1 MKKKWMMN
9 TSILLAVSSVGITG
23 VCAAAT
29 KPADAK
35 ATQISKVKAALSTAQ
50 QKVVDVAKKQVGVK
64 YAANGNTP
72 ETGFDCSGLV
82 QYVYKTAL
90 NMNVG
95 RSVSEQATKGTAV
108 TMKDIQPGDMVFFNN
123 NTYNGIYVGDNQ
135 VIATSGTSK
144 VKTMDL
150 KNLGTPSSIRR
161 VIKGDTSTSEAT
173 ELKDTYV
180 SVINNSDYTYKDLTL
195 KTKKANLADY
205 YHTTLKA
212 KRYYTI
218 DGVKYYSVYN
228 NKDKWLGYLSEKNM
242 EVAPDQGGIYYSV
255 KRNAKVVKKDY
266 DLWKDLT
273 FKKKRGNTDNLYQQ
287 VLFVKGEYHHFNGAT
302 YASLYNKENKWLGYV
317 NDHAIS
323 YTKGTLDK
331 YKNYKKY
338 VSITKKGFNVY
349 RDKELTKV
357 KTISDKLYQ
366 KTYFAKGYYTSTN
379 NDRFLSLYDND
390 NQWVGYIDEKATTL
404 GHNGGKTMEGA
415 PIAVAA
421 TGTINGRDY
430 VLWKDFTFNDI
441 QSTTK
446 KWANKEVY
454 LKDKFQC
461 ADGSVYYAVYSQKD
475 GDFLGYLTDKA
486 ITLKK

>member
-29 KPADAK
+29 KPVDAK

-108 TMKDIQPGDMVFFNN
+108 TMKDIQSGDMVFFNN
-123 NTYNGIYVGDNQ
+123 NTYNGVYIGDNQ

-150 KNLGTPSSIRR
+150 KNLGTPSFIRR

-228 NKDKWLGYLSEKNM
+228 NKDK
-242 EVAPDQGGIYYSV
+242 
-255 KRNAKVVKKDY
+255 
-266 DLWKDLT
+266 
-273 FKKKRGNTDNLYQQ
+273 
-287 VLFVKGEYHHFNGAT
+287 
-302 YASLYNKENKWLGYV
+302 
-317 NDHAIS
+317 
-323 YTKGTLDK
+323 
-331 YKNYKKY
+331 
-338 VSITKKGFNVY
+338 
-349 RDKELTKV
+349 
-357 KTISDKLYQ
+357 
-366 KTYFAKGYYTSTN
+366 
-379 NDRFLSLYDND
+379 
-390 NQWVGYIDEKATTL
+390 
-404 GHNGGKTMEGA
+404 
-415 PIAVAA
+415 
-421 TGTINGRDY
+421 
-430 VLWKDFTFNDI
+430 
-441 QSTTK
+441 
-446 KWANKEVY
+446 
-454 LKDKFQC
+454 
-461 ADGSVYYAVYSQKD
+461 
-475 GDFLGYLTDKA
+475 
-486 ITLKK
+486 